1 MAHVVAFAVRDLS
14 LKINPDYPN
23 ELGFVIKVEDDDFT
37 FEKLKESVTE
47 ACFDRAF
54 ENSYHLID
62 PVEVTGAMSRHDGL
76 TLYYCFD
83 LKETKRYDYVSQLAD
98 VLTKRN
104 SNWDVHAMPIP
115 ALELYIFDNFKMGG
129 VDLFNGWKGMY
140 HKEV

>member
-1 MAHVVAFAVRDLS
+1 MAHVVAFGIRDVS
-14 LKINPDYPN
+14 LKTNPDYPN
-23 ELGFVIKVEDDDFT
+23 VLGFVIKVEDNDFN
-37 FEKLKESVTE
+37 FESLKERVTE

-54 ENSYHLID
+54 ENSYQLID
-62 PVEVTGAMSRHDGL
+62 PVEITGAMTRDDGL

-98 VLTKRN
+98 VLIKRN
-104 SNWDVHAMPIP
+104 PSWDVHTMSIP